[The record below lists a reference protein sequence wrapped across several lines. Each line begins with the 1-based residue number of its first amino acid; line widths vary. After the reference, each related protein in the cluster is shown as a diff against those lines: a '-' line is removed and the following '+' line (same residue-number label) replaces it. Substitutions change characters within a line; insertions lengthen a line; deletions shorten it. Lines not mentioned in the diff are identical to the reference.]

1 MKPSGSGIG
10 ILTEQKMAFK
20 LNRNQKEAIAR
31 YLEIL
36 SQIYREQISKVIL
49 FGSVARG
56 DFSPESDIDLL
67 IVTANGGQNLK
78 DEISMACFDMMLET
92 EVILSPLGM
101 DEETYEWHKKYRDPL
116 YNQIQKDGIDLWMNK
131 NLSRQG

>member
-1 MKPSGSGIG
+1 MG
-10 ILTEQKMAFK
+10 LE

-78 DEISMACFDMMLET
+78 DEISMACFDIMLET
-92 EVILSPLGM
+92 EVILSPLVM

-116 YNQIQKDGIDLWMNK
+116 YNQIQKDGIDLSAYAEDHGLSPWMNA
-131 NLSRQG
+131 

>member
-1 MKPSGSGIG
+1 MIKEMEYIMT
-10 ILTEQKMAFK
+10 IE

-78 DEISMACFDMMLET
+78 DEISMACFDIMLET
-92 EVILSPLGM
+92 EVILSPLVM

-116 YNQIQKDGIDLWMNK
+116 YNQIQKDAIDLWMNPVVA
-131 NLSRQG
+131 

>member
-1 MKPSGSGIG
+1 MIKEMGYIKA
-10 ILTEQKMAFK
+10 IE

-36 SQIYREQISKVIL
+36 SQIYREQIPKVIL
-49 FGSVARG
+49 LGSVARG

-78 DEISMACFDMMLET
+78 DEISMACFDIMLET
-92 EVILSPLGM
+92 EVILSPLVM

-116 YNQIQKDGIDLWMNK
+116 YNQIQKDGIDLWMNPVVA
-131 NLSRQG
+131 

>member
-1 MKPSGSGIG
+1 MIKEMGYI
-10 ILTEQKMAFK
+10 MAIE

-56 DFSPESDIDLL
+56 NFSPESDIDLL

-78 DEISMACFDMMLET
+78 DEISMACFDIMLET
-92 EVILSPLGM
+92 EVILSPLVM

-131 NLSRQG
+131 PEFL

>member
-1 MKPSGSGIG
+1 MIKEMGYI
-10 ILTEQKMAFK
+10 MAIE

-78 DEISMACFDMMLET
+78 DEISMACFDIMLET
-92 EVILSPLGM
+92 EVILSPLVM

-131 NLSRQG
+131 PEFL

>member
-1 MKPSGSGIG
+1 
-10 ILTEQKMAFK
+10 MAPE
-20 LNRNQKEAIAR
+20 LNRNQKEAINR
-31 YLEIL
+31 YLGIL
-36 SQIYREQISKVIL
+36 NQIYRKQISKVIL

-78 DEISMACFDMMLET
+78 DEISMVCFDIMLET
-92 EVILSPLGM
+92 EVILSPLVM
-101 DEETYEWHKKYRDPL
+101 DEETYEWHKTYRDPL

-131 NLSRQG
+131 PEFL